1 MVKLSPMPWVGLN
14 MLLVCSLHAGDICLA
29 VITTCQFTSVSG
41 MFPGEGVG
49 LRRVFC
55 IRLSTAASRTERLQM
70 RFQNTMLLFSSP
82 AIYLAKRNIKKKGIL
97 EEYEKVQRCFQA
109 QVIMIEWNIILNFFF
124 SLLPHCCIHMYAHH
138 PSIYPSIHPFSSS
151 FLYCIACF
159 CHFPM

>member
-49 LRRVFC
+49 LWRVFC
-55 IRLSTAASRTERLQM
+55 TRLSTAASRTERLQM

-109 QVIMIEWNIILNFFF
+109 QVIMIEWNIILNSFFF
-124 SLLPHCCIHMYAHH
+124 PCYLIAVFICMLIIH
-138 PSIYPSIHPFSSS
+138 PSIHLSTPLSSTHHS
-151 FLYCIACF
+151 LVYLEAA
-159 CHFPM
+159 P

>member
-124 SLLPHCCIHMYAHH
+124 FPVTSLLYSYVCSSSIHL
-138 PSIYPSIHPFSSS
+138 SIYPPFYHPPITHS
-151 FLYCIACF
+151 YI
-159 CHFPM
+159 

>member
-49 LRRVFC
+49 LWRVFC
-55 IRLSTAASRTERLQM
+55 TRLSTAASRTERLQM
-70 RFQNTMLLFSSP
+70 RFQNTMSLFSSP

-138 PSIYPSIHPFSSS
+138 PSIYPSIHPSIIHPSLTRIFRSSP
-151 FLYCIACF
+151 LN
-159 CHFPM
+159 